1 MTALDISKQTSG
13 VSLTPD
19 ISSEIWSKAQEASAV
34 MQLARRVNLP
44 GNGLE
49 FQTITGDPSASW
61 VEETA
66 VKPNDTHTFG
76 TKTMRGYTLAL
87 IEPFSN
93 QFARDKAA
101 LYNEVVNRIPAILA
115 KKLDETVFA
124 VNGATAPGENFD
136 TLSGCPTVSV
146 GTGDVSDGGIWDAL
160 VSADATIA
168 ANDGILNGW
177 AIAPAGKSALLTA
190 KDANGR
196 PLFIDSM
203 TAQGDVAS
211 IMGHPAY
218 VKKGIADTDVYGYAG
233 DWTSAIYGIVEDI
246 KMNVTDQATLTSGS
260 TTINLFERN
269 MFAVRFECEVGFL
282 LKDKNHF
289 VKITK

>member
-1 MTALDISKQTSG
+1 MTALDTSRDTTG
-13 VSLTPD
+13 VLLPYE

-34 MQLARRVNLP
+34 MQLARRVTLP
-44 GNGLE
+44 GAGLE

-61 VEETA
+61 VDETGI
-66 VKPNDTHTFG
+66 KPNDKHTFG
-76 TKTMRGYTLAL
+76 SKKMKGYTLAL

-93 QFARDKAA
+93 QFKRDKAA
-101 LYNEVVNRIPAILA
+101 LYNEVINRMPGILA

-136 TLSGCPTVSV
+136 TLTDASSISV
-146 GTGDVSDGGIWDAL
+146 GTGSIWDAL
-160 VSADATIA
+160 VTADATIA

-190 KDANGR
+190 KDTTGR

-203 TAQGDVAS
+203 TSENNVAS

-218 VKKGIADTDVYGYAG
+218 VRKGIADTDVLGFAG
-233 DWTSAIYGIVEDI
+233 DWTSAVYGVVEDI
-246 KMNVTDQATLTSGS
+246 KMDIADQATLTSGT

-269 MFAVRFECEVGFL
+269 MFAVRFEMEVGFV
-282 LKDKNHF
+282 LKDAKHF
-289 VKITK
+289 VKLTK

>member
-1 MTALDISKQTSG
+1 MTALDTSRDTTG
-13 VSLTPD
+13 VLLPYE

-34 MQLARRVNLP
+34 MQLARRVTLP
-44 GNGLE
+44 GAGLE

-61 VEETA
+61 VDETGI
-66 VKPNDTHTFG
+66 KPNDKHTFG
-76 TKTMRGYTLAL
+76 SKKMKGYTLAL

-93 QFARDKAA
+93 QFKRDKAA
-101 LYNEVVNRIPAILA
+101 LYNEVINRMPGILA

-136 TLSGCPTVSV
+136 TLTDASSISV
-146 GTGDVSDGGIWDAL
+146 GTGSIWDAL
-160 VSADATIA
+160 VTADATIA

-190 KDANGR
+190 KDTTGR

-203 TAQGDVAS
+203 TSENNVAS

-218 VKKGIADTDVYGYAG
+218 VRKGIADTDVLGFAG
-233 DWTSAIYGIVEDI
+233 DWTSAVYGVVEDI
-246 KMNVTDQATLTSGS
+246 KMDIADQATLTSGS

-269 MFAVRFECEVGFL
+269 MFAVRFEMEVGFV
-282 LKDKNHF
+282 LKDAKHF
-289 VKITK
+289 VKLTK

>member
-1 MTALDISKQTSG
+1 MTALDISRETTG
-13 VSLTPD
+13 VALPFQLST
-19 ISSEIWSKAQEASAV
+19 EIWSKAQEASAV
-34 MQLARRVNLP
+34 MQLARRVTLP
-44 GNGLE
+44 GAGLE

-61 VEETA
+61 VDETGI
-66 VKPNDTHTFG
+66 KPNDKHTFG
-76 TKTMRGYTLAL
+76 SKKMKGYTLAL

-93 QFARDKAA
+93 QFKRDKAA
-101 LYNEVVNRIPAILA
+101 LYNEVINRMPGILA

-136 TLSGCPTVSV
+136 TLTDASSISV
-146 GTGDVSDGGIWDAL
+146 GTGSIWDAL
-160 VSADATIA
+160 VTADATIA

-190 KDANGR
+190 KDTTGR

-203 TAQGDVAS
+203 TSENNVAS

-218 VKKGIADTDVYGYAG
+218 VRKGIADTDVLGFAG
-233 DWTSAIYGIVEDI
+233 DWTSDVYGVVEDI
-246 KMNVTDQATLTSGS
+246 QLDIADQATLTSGS

-269 MFAVRFECEVGFL
+269 MFAVRFEMEVGFV
-282 LKDKNHF
+282 LKDAKHF
-289 VKITK
+289 VKLTK